1 MINNTATAIHNFTMI
16 SGYYFQTKR
25 GKTFPERLKYA
36 VIHIN

>member
-1 MINNTATAIHNFTMI
+1 MI